1 MDYPFA
7 LAKTVSAFSVLAWR
21 ISTERS
27 AENVL
32 RDTLVSQSANVSSF
46 LNFKVDYLSEHM
58 HAGKLSQTWS
68 LEVIK
73 IKEDEHSST
82 F

>member
-58 HAGKLSQTWS
+58 HKLSQTWS

-73 IKEDEHSST
+73 IKEVENLQ
-82 F
+82 